1 MNKTDVL
8 QSIQDVLDA
17 SNQSW
22 IRRSAREYIKQ
33 ITECKSDQ
41 KAYEV
46 AQEAMMMFGMST
58 SDRAVKTLVQAFLVS
73 ARIAKERS

>member
-1 MNKTDVL
+1 MQVG
-8 QSIQDVLDA
+8 S
-17 SNQSW
+17 
-22 IRRSAREYIKQ
+22 
-33 ITECKSDQ
+33 

-73 ARIAKERS
+73 ARIAKERSNNEPTLKVQAEVVYTKYITDSHQGM